1 MKKFDGTCMRGL
13 TEQDN
18 KIILEHAEQRIEMTI
33 DEIGRVFNEGGIYIA
48 DAEEVDVGNGIY
60 CYELI

>member
-18 KIILEHAEQRIEMTI
+18 KIILEHAEQQIEMTI
-33 DEIGRVFNEGGIYIA
+33 DEIGRVFSEGGIYIA

-60 CYELI
+60 C